1 MEKNNDK
8 ESERFL
14 VNFHGHLSWAK
25 KVLDNDL
32 NLCLDVIENGISD
45 KLTDYDK
52 GFIQHRLLMDAAVA
66 RRLVE
71 IFNVLFPDSVED
83 DISFLSE
90 KEDEDIIDNV

>member
-8 ESERFL
+8 ESEKLL

-32 NLCLDVIENGISD
+32 NLCLDVVENGISD

-52 GFIQHRLLMDAAVA
+52 FFIQHRLLMDAAIA
-66 RRLVE
+66 RRLNAL
-71 IFNVLFPDSVED
+71 FNVLFPDAVED

-90 KEDEDIIDNV
+90 KEDEDIINNV

>member
-8 ESERFL
+8 ESESL
-14 VNFHGHLSWAK
+14 LLSFHGHLSWAK

-32 NLCLDVIENGISD
+32 NLCLDVIEKGISD

-52 GFIQHRLLMDAAVA
+52 QFLKHRLLMDEAVA
-66 RRLVE
+66 TRLVE
-71 IFNVLFPDSVED
+71 FFNILFPEFAED

-90 KEDEDIIDNV
+90 KEDEDIINNV

>member
-8 ESERFL
+8 ESETL
-14 VNFHGHLSWAK
+14 LLSFHGHLSWAK

-32 NLCLDVIENGISD
+32 NLCLDVIEKGISD

-52 GFIQHRLLMDAAVA
+52 GFIQHRLLMDVAVA
-66 RRLVE
+66 RRLVAL
-71 IFNVLFPDSVED
+71 FNVLFPDSVED

-90 KEDEDIIDNV
+90 KEDEDIVNNV